1 MGLTSN
7 HYSIIYLICLLPLLA
22 HAYVVQSY
30 PIAVLRYGK
39 NLLKLNIFISV
50 IHLIQTLPLPTQQ
63 QRHCYRPMTFVVF
76 LLPANIRGVYH
87 YDMRSR
93 PHALRPASTSVHANT
108 NIAYLGSP
116 GFSFDELCLSGH
128 DFSVFEHLADAE
140 SYFSTGIF
148 RPISQATP
156 AVAHLQSRN
165 QVVVDIFNTSPRL
178 AAIDAASSSPP
189 PPTRARQT
197 VPETPS
203 TDTTSPVADRA
214 PITRHDRVSLTLR
227 PEYIRRLEELRETA
241 TLEPTLE
248 PSVTSDTTAESP
260 VVAQRSSAYSTSRD
274 SERQDEFAE
283 AYSPTAEFNRLYT
296 DTEYPNTPFVDIHY
310 TQSPASR
317 TSSSL
322 FTSPTFLSFCTCST
336 GTPPCLAHVLL
347 LANPLDPTANVSTIR
362 QNRRLVRIA
371 ASDSSEAQRRRT
383 PDDARRSE
391 GSPRGGQPP
400 SPDSRRDQRR

>member
-1 MGLTSN
+1 
-7 HYSIIYLICLLPLLA
+7 
-22 HAYVVQSY
+22 
-30 PIAVLRYGK
+30 
-39 NLLKLNIFISV
+39 V

-108 NIAYLGSP
+108 NVAHLGSP
-116 GFSFDELCLSGH
+116 GFSFDKLCLSGH
-128 DFSVFEHLADAE
+128 DFSVFEHLADAG

-197 VPETPS
+197 VPGTPS
-203 TDTTSPVADRA
+203 TDTTSPVAVRA

-227 PEYIRRLEELRETA
+227 PEYIRRLEELRDATETA
-241 TLEPTLE
+241 VRTWPPLE
-248 PSVTSDTTAESP
+248 PSVTSDTAAESP
-260 VVAQRSSAYSTSRD
+260 EVAASSDQRTRD
-274 SERQDEFAE
+274 SGRHDEFAD
-283 AYSPTAEFNRLYT
+283 AHSPTAEFNRLYT
-296 DTEYPNTPFVDIHY
+296 NTECPNTPFVDIHY

-322 FTSPTFLSFCTCST
+322 FTSPTSLSLCTCST
-336 GTPPCLAHVLL
+336 GTPPCLAQML
-347 LANPLDPTANVSTIR
+347 
-362 QNRRLVRIA
+362 
-371 ASDSSEAQRRRT
+371 
-383 PDDARRSE
+383 
-391 GSPRGGQPP
+391 
-400 SPDSRRDQRR
+400 